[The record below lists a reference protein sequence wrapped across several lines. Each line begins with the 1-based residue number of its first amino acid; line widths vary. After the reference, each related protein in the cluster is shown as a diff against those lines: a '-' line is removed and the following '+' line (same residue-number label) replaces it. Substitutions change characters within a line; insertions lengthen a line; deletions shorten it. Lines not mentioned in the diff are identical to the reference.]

1 MVSLLSL
8 LVATSTAHA
17 APTAVSLRS
26 SDGLKI
32 NTLVEVPKG
41 ATRGVI
47 YLHMQGRD
55 GTDFSELAER
65 MVKSG
70 LASAAPDLRGHG
82 KSDKAGQ
89 ELSELDYQGMLL
101 DGKAVVA
108 HLKSKGV
115 TDLSCVGGA
124 LGANLCLNLAAEE
137 PGIGNVVLLSPSLN
151 AKGIATPAALKTY
164 GNRPLLIVAAEDDPA
179 SVKAASMLAEQA
191 LGQVHVEL
199 YPQGG
204 NGTKML
210 TRAPGLEGLVQSWL
224 LGTYQLSSG
233 AVVVPKPGMTV
244 DSEVKTEGNKLS
256 SHK

>member
-1 MVSLLSL
+1 MVSLISL
-8 LVATSTAHA
+8 LFAVSPAHA
-17 APTAVSLRS
+17 APAPVSLRT

-32 NTLVEVPKG
+32 HTLVEVPGG

-55 GTDFSELAER
+55 GSDFTELAER

-82 KSDKAGQ
+82 RSDKAGQ
-89 ELSELDYQGMLL
+89 ELSELDYQGMIL

-108 HLKSKGV
+108 HLKSRGV

-137 PGIGNVVLLSPSLN
+137 PAISNVVLLSPSLN
-151 AKGIATPAALKTY
+151 TKGIATPGAIKTY
-164 GNRPLLIVAAEDDPA
+164 ANRPLLIVAAEDDPA
-179 SVKAASMLAEQA
+179 SIKAASMLAEQA
-191 LGQVHVEL
+191 LGQVHLEV

-204 NGTKML
+204 SGTKML
-210 TRAPGLEGLVQSWL
+210 TRAPALEGLVQSWL

-233 AVVVPKPGMTV
+233 AVAVPKPGMTV
-244 DSEVKTEGNKLS
+244 DSEVKTEGSRLS